1 MSTFN
6 DTKPKGWFSRRH
18 QTREAHE
25 NARARYQ
32 AAHGRE
38 ARKWWAG
45 RRESLRA
52 ERSVQEQAALLDAR
66 LGHNT
71 GARRERAR
79 LAKQVQV

>member
-6 DTKPKGWFSRRH
+6 ETKPRGWFSRRH

-25 NARARYQ
+25 QARAAYQ
-32 AAHGRE
+32 ATHGRE
-38 ARKWWAG
+38 ARKWWAS
-45 RRESLRA
+45 RREPLRT
-52 ERSVQEQAALLDAR
+52 ERTVQQQAALLDAR

-79 LAKQVQV
+79 LAKQVQA